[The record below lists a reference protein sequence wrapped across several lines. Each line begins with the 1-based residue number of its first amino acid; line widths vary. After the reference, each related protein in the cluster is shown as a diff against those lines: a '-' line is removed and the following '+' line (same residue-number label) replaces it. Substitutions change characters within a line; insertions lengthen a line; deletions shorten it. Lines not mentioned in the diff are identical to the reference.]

1 MSISATAVPPSIICC
16 CVTYDCAQVR
26 HARPLRSSHAR
37 KSGEPDPGR
46 RHPGRRAA
54 VPADAPVEAA
64 GCRRGR
70 RPRTGGQ
77 RDPVPGVWAGPG
89 RRRPGSFVARPGRAG
104 AGSVHTPSAA
114 VASSPS
120 VVGPVCTPAATHHGP
135 SVLAPVRAARAQ
147 PSCRHLHPRGH
158 YLLKPGTPHR
168 NERSPGGV
176 AHQQRQRM

>member
-1 MSISATAVPPSIICC
+1 MTVPRCATCDLC
-16 CVTYDCAQVR
+16 G
-26 HARPLRSSHAR
+26 ARTLR
-37 KSGEPDPGR
+37 KGGEPDPGR
-46 RHPGRRAA
+46 RHPGRWAA

-147 PSCRHLHPRGH
+147 PSCRHLHLTHRRWLPVLGH
-158 YLLKPGTPHR
+158 LCPCLVGAHI
-168 NERSPGGV
+168 V
-176 AHQQRQRM
+176 ARRR